1 MRIRILVQPFTEFR
15 EPNQCESGSWSAF
28 YVTKILKGKNAV
40 YGTLRQVIKHT
51 YVGTKAFLKDW
62 DSGLFVYLSLY
73 PCSRNRIRIRHS
85 QYGSRSRRAILMQIR
100 IRYTAFHIFAL
111 HLTFHSVF
119 CVWMWNLKYR
129 FRSLIRIR
137 IRIKLCN
144 KVGSGRYHASKVKT
158 LP

>member
-1 MRIRILVQPFTEFR
+1 VDPDSGSAFHQIQGAKPIRIRILVRLLRHKNFKR
-15 EPNQCESGSWSAF
+15 
-28 YVTKILKGKNAV
+28 KNAV
-40 YGTLRQVIKHT
+40 YGTLRQVIKYT

-73 PCSRNRIRIRHS
+73 PCSWNRIRIRHS

-111 HLTFHSVF
+111 HLTFRSVF

-129 FRSLIRIR
+129 FRSLIRIL
-137 IRIKLCN
+137 IQLCN

-158 LP
+158 LPT